1 MRHRLM
7 ILCFIIFVLFIL
19 YGQRISISG
28 NVKDKNGDPLI
39 GVTVQV
45 KGTNSGTITDFDGN
59 YLLLMYPK
67 SRFWHSLIL
76 EW

>member
-1 MRHRLM
+1 MFHYF
-7 ILCFIIFVLFIL
+7 CPFIL

-59 YLLLMYPK
+59 YLLPNVSK